1 MNRTEEIN
9 HRYRGLDTWADPEVL
24 SALWKGQLSAIDCV
38 LPALPA
44 IEAAAGGLVARIG
57 ERGRIIFVGAGSAGR
72 LAAIEGMELGPTFG
86 WPDERVV
93 LLLAGG
99 ELLRPGPQGDVEDDA
114 EAAARRLSALA
125 PGAADAVIAVAASGS
140 TAFTLAAAKYAR
152 GAGALTIGIANNPG
166 APLLAA
172 VDHPILLDSGA
183 EVISGS
189 TRMGAGTAQKA
200 ALNLLSTLAMI
211 RLGHVYDGLMVGLR
225 ADNAKLR
232 ERAAGMLVEI
242 TGCPPERASE
252 TLQRCKGSVKAAA
265 LLLKGARPEDAE
277 RLLAEAGGNLRI
289 ALGRLAENSGPPG
302 NS

>member
-9 HRYRGLDTWADPEVL
+9 HRYRGLDTWADSEVL
-24 SALWKGQLSAIDCV
+24 SALWKGQLGAIDCV

-44 IEAAAGGLVARIG
+44 IEAAARGLVARIG

-99 ELLRPGPQGDVEDDA
+99 ELLRPGPRGDVEDDA
-114 EAAARRLSALA
+114 EAAARRLNALA
-125 PGAADAVIAVAASGS
+125 PGAGDAVIAVAASGS
-140 TAFTLAAAKYAR
+140 TAFTLAAARCAR
-152 GAGALTIGIANNPG
+152 ATGALTIGIANNPG

-211 RLGHVYDGLMVGLR
+211 RLGHVYDGLMV
-225 ADNAKLR
+225 DMQPTNAKLTDR
-232 ERAAGMLVEI
+232 SVKMLRAIVPVDEPAARAALEAAGHN
-242 TGCPPERASE
+242 
-252 TLQRCKGSVKAAA
+252 VKLAA
-265 LLLKGARPEDAE
+265 LVASGDSAE
-277 RLLAEAGGNLRI
+277 QGRRRLDQEGGDLRRALAAIQR
-289 ALGRLAENSGPPG
+289 
-302 NS
+302 

>member
-9 HRYRGLDTWADPEVL
+9 HRYRGLDIWADVDVL
-24 SALWKGQLSAIDCV
+24 TALWKGQVAAIDCV

-44 IEAAAGGLVARIG
+44 IEAASCALIARIG
-57 ERGRIIFVGAGSAGR
+57 DRGRIIFVGAGSAGR

-99 ELLRPGPQGDVEDDA
+99 ELLRPGPQGNVEDDA
-114 EAAARRLSALA
+114 RTAQRRMGALA

-140 TAFTLAAAKYAR
+140 TAFTLSAAESAR
-152 GAGALTIGIANNPG
+152 KAGALTIGIANNPG
-166 APLLAA
+166 ATLLAA

-189 TRMGAGTAQKA
+189 TRMGAGTAQKV

-232 ERAAGMLVEI
+232 DRAAVMLVEI
-242 TGCPPERASE
+242 TGCARERAAE
-252 TLQRCKGSVKAAA
+252 TLQRCNGSVKAAA

-289 ALGRLAENSGPPG
+289 ALERLAERGGP
-302 NS
+302 SETS